1 MSKSVK
7 KVPKTAQY
15 IPFRCSEE
23 MAAAIGRI
31 ADSEGKTR
39 SEVIRSLCEKGLVA
53 GGYTSGVQEINATV
67 KEALIEVLQPSV
79 ERLAAI
85 SAKAAHIAAAAFFLE
100 VATNRLFTSEPEQI
114 DAIAAKARRLGIE
127 YLKLK
132 KDQDLDDWL
141 QQAIGRI

>member
-85 SAKAAHIAAAAFFLE
+85 SAKAAHIAAAAFFMELYN
-100 VATNRLFTSEPEQI
+100 NRQLSEEPEVI
-114 DAIAAKARRLGIE
+114 DAVAAKARRLGVE

>member
-1 MSKSVK
+1 MSKNVK

-79 ERLAAI
+79 ERLASI
-85 SAKAAHIAAAAFFLE
+85 SAKTAHIAAAAFFLE

>member
-1 MSKSVK
+1 
-7 KVPKTAQY
+7 
-15 IPFRCSEE
+15 

-67 KEALIEVLQPSV
+67 KEALVEVLQPSV

-114 DAIAAKARRLGIE
+114 DAIAAKARRMGIE

>member
-39 SEVIRSLCEKGLVA
+39 SEVIRSLCEKGLAA

-67 KEALIEVLQPSV
+67 KEALVEVLHPAV

-85 SAKAAHIAAAAFFLE
+85 SAKAAHIAAAAFFLQI
-100 VATNRLFTSEPEQI
+100 VTNRQFAPEPEAL
-114 DAIAAKARRLGIE
+114 DAIAAKARRLGVE

-141 QQAIGRI
+141 EQAIGRI

>member
-1 MSKSVK
+1 
-7 KVPKTAQY
+7 
-15 IPFRCSEE
+15 
-23 MAAAIGRI
+23 MAATIGRI

-67 KEALIEVLQPSV
+67 KEALVEVLQPSV

-85 SAKAAHIAAAAFFLE
+85 SAKAAHIAAAAFFLQI
-100 VATNRLFTSEPEQI
+100 VTNRQFAPEPEAL
-114 DAIAAKARRLGIE
+114 DALAARARRLGVE

-141 QQAIGRI
+141 EQAIGRI

>member
-31 ADSEGKTR
+31 ANSEGKTR

-67 KEALIEVLQPSV
+67 KEALVEVLQPSV

-100 VATNRLFTSEPEQI
+100 VTTNRLFTSEPEQI
-114 DAIAAKARRLGIE
+114 DAIAAKARRMGIE

-141 QQAIGRI
+141 EQAIGRI

>member
-67 KEALIEVLQPSV
+67 KEALVEVLHPAV

-85 SAKAAHIAAAAFFLE
+85 SAKAAHIAAAAFFLQI
-100 VATNRLFTSEPEQI
+100 VTNRQFAPEPEAL
-114 DAIAAKARRLGIE
+114 DALAAKARRLGVE

-141 QQAIGRI
+141 AQAIGRI

>member
-67 KEALIEVLQPSV
+67 KEALVEVLQPSV

-114 DAIAAKARRLGIE
+114 DAIAAKARRMGIE

>member
-85 SAKAAHIAAAAFFLE
+85 SAKAAHIAAAAFFMELYN
-100 VATNRLFTSEPEQI
+100 NRQLSEEPEVI
-114 DAIAAKARRLGIE
+114 DAVAAKARRLGVE

-141 QQAIGRI
+141 AQAIGRI

>member
-23 MAAAIGRI
+23 MAATIGRI

-67 KEALIEVLQPSV
+67 KEALVEVLQPSV

-85 SAKAAHIAAAAFFLE
+85 SAKAAHIAAAAFFLQI
-100 VATNRLFTSEPEQI
+100 VTNRQFAPEPEAL
-114 DAIAAKARRLGIE
+114 DALAARARRLGVE

-132 KDQDLDDWL
+132 KDQDLNDWL
-141 QQAIGRI
+141 EQAIGRI

>member
-1 MSKSVK
+1 LSKSVK

-67 KEALIEVLQPSV
+67 KEALVEVLHPAV

-85 SAKAAHIAAAAFFLE
+85 SAKAAHIAAAAFFLQI
-100 VATNRLFTSEPEQI
+100 VTNRQFAPEPEAL
-114 DAIAAKARRLGIE
+114 DALAAKARRLGVE

-141 QQAIGRI
+141 AQAIGRI

>member
-67 KEALIEVLQPSV
+67 KEALVEVLQPSV

-114 DAIAAKARRLGIE
+114 DAIAAKAQRMGIE

>member
-15 IPFRCSEE
+15 IPFRCSAE

-39 SEVIRSLCEKGLVA
+39 SEVIRSLCEKGLAA
-53 GGYTSGVQEINATV
+53 GGYTSGVQEINAAV
-67 KEALIEVLQPSV
+67 KEALVEVLHPAV

-85 SAKAAHIAAAAFFLE
+85 SAKAAHIAAAAFFLQI
-100 VATNRLFTSEPEQI
+100 VTNRQFAPEPEAL
-114 DAIAAKARRLGIE
+114 DAIAAKARRLGVE

-141 QQAIGRI
+141 EQAIGRI

>member
-15 IPFRCSEE
+15 IPFRCSAE

-39 SEVIRSLCEKGLVA
+39 SEVIRSLCEKGLAA

-67 KEALIEVLQPSV
+67 KEALVEVLQPSV

-114 DAIAAKARRLGIE
+114 DAIAAKARRMGIE

-141 QQAIGRI
+141 EQAIGRI

>member
-67 KEALIEVLQPSV
+67 KEALVEVLQPSV

-85 SAKAAHIAAAAFFLE
+85 SAKAAHIAAAAFFMELYN
-100 VATNRLFTSEPEQI
+100 NRQLSEEPEVM
-114 DAIAAKARRLGIE
+114 DAVAAKARRLGVE

-141 QQAIGRI
+141 AQAIGRI

>member
-7 KVPKTAQY
+7 KVLKTAQY

-67 KEALIEVLQPSV
+67 KEALIEVLHPAV

-85 SAKAAHIAAAAFFLE
+85 SAKAAHIAAAAFFLQI
-100 VATNRLFTSEPEQI
+100 VTNRQFAPEPEAL
-114 DAIAAKARRLGIE
+114 DALAAKARRMGIE

-141 QQAIGRI
+141 EQAIGRI

>member
-15 IPFRCSEE
+15 IPFRCSAE

-39 SEVIRSLCEKGLVA
+39 SEVIRSLCEKGLAA

-67 KEALIEVLQPSV
+67 KEALVEVLHPAV

-85 SAKAAHIAAAAFFLE
+85 SAKAAHIAAAAFFLQI
-100 VATNRLFTSEPEQI
+100 VTNRQFAPEPEAL
-114 DAIAAKARRLGIE
+114 DAIAAKARRLGVE

-141 QQAIGRI
+141 EQAIGRI

>member
-1 MSKSVK
+1 MSKNVK

-15 IPFRCSEE
+15 IPFRCSSE

-39 SEVIRSLCEKGLVA
+39 SEVIRSLCEKGLAA

-67 KEALIEVLQPSV
+67 KEALVEVLHPAV

-85 SAKAAHIAAAAFFLE
+85 SAKAAHIAAAAFFLQI
-100 VATNRLFTSEPEQI
+100 VTNRQFAPEPEAL
-114 DAIAAKARRLGIE
+114 DAIAAKARRLGVE

-141 QQAIGRI
+141 EQAIGRI